1 MTIVDF
7 DSGQVAEKIRRAAGN
22 TVAGH
27 ALRQA
32 DASSLRDRYREN
44 GAHYRAVAAECLER
58 GDHLQAAEK
67 SWGVFAQAVKEAGAA
82 HRYRLRTHEA
92 VIRVAH
98 ALTEMVGPSDPARA
112 ARLRHG
118 LTAARSLHQHFYEGD
133 LPPDLVRSL
142 VAEVMDA
149 VDLLDTAFSH
159 ER

>member
-32 DASSLRDRYREN
+32 DASSLRDRYR
-44 GAHYRAVAAECLER
+44 
-58 GDHLQAAEK
+58 
-67 SWGVFAQAVKEAGAA
+67 
-82 HRYRLRTHEA
+82 A

-149 VDLLDTAFSH
+149 VDLLDSAFGDAG
-159 ER
+159 